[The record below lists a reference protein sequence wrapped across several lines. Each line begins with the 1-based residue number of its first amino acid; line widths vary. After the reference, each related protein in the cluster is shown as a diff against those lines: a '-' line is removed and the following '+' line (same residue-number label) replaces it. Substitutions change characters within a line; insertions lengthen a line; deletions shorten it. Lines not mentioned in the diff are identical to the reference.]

1 MKRTF
6 IYTSKMILAASVLAA
21 VSCKRAEFKEEA
33 ANAVLGDEASAAVIA
48 GDYSV
53 TPPLIKKLAGFEGL
67 QVNSLIGSDDVL
79 ALSPTYV
86 FVLVVLAMQPMPVMY
101 CL

>member
-33 ANAVLGDEASAAVIA
+33 ANAVLADEASAA
-48 GDYSV
+48 
-53 TPPLIKKLAGFEGL
+53 
-67 QVNSLIGSDDVL
+67 
-79 ALSPTYV
+79 
-86 FVLVVLAMQPMPVMY
+86 
-101 CL
+101 